1 MAQSRRAWAVVPLP
15 RAGWG
20 AGAGNSLCMN
30 PLRPP
35 YLSLS
40 PQLGSPRPACR
51 AEAESTFEVRHED
64 RPHAEAGGRGSP
76 VPEGPEARA
85 AELAGERQTG
95 WEPKPQWN
103 RAYFRHNSLPAFV
116 RVCVHGNSLLFTTCR
131 VPVNNTDQTPPS
143 TGSTL

>member
-51 AEAESTFEVRHED
+51 AEAESTFEVRHEG
-64 RPHAEAGGRGSP
+64 RPHAEAGGHGSP
-76 VPEGPEARA
+76 VPEGPEAR
-85 AELAGERQTG
+85 EQSWQVNGRRGGNPSPSGTERISGITHYPHSCACAFTG
-95 WEPKPQWN
+95 THCCSL
-103 RAYFRHNSLPAFV
+103 RAVSP
-116 RVCVHGNSLLFTTCR
+116 
-131 VPVNNTDQTPPS
+131 
-143 TGSTL
+143 